1 VTGSGPQGTQ
11 ERDSGRVA
19 QSKQL
24 QRILRAIRDQYDAGY
39 EFLTPGA
46 LPWAPPLQSLSGLR
60 TALITTG
67 GLRLRREP
75 PFLTDT
81 ERLGDTS
88 FRIVPHG
95 TPPRELDLRASSVDQ
110 RYAARDPEVALP
122 MRALERLHR
131 EGRAGRP
138 APRHA
143 SFCGG
148 IVRPLPG
155 LVESAGALGPLLRE
169 DGVEAA
175 VLLPTCSLCVQSVC
189 VLARELEAQG
199 LRTVTVTML
208 PELTRLVG
216 APRSLAVR
224 FPFGAPCGD
233 PLNREL
239 HRAILLEALELV
251 RACGR
256 PGEIHS
262 SRLAWRREPLG
273 DAAR

>member
-1 VTGSGPQGTQ
+1 MTGPD
-11 ERDSGRVA
+11 ERTPR
-19 QSKQL
+19 L
-24 QRILRAIRDQYDAGY
+24 RRILEAIRGEFDPAY
-39 EFLTPGA
+39 EFVSPGP
-46 LPWAPPLQSLSGLR
+46 LPRVAPPLDLAGLR
-60 TALITTG
+60 VALITTG
-67 GLRLRREP
+67 GLHRRRDA
-75 PFLTDT
+75 PFLTET

-88 FRIVPHG
+88 FRLLPHG

-131 EGRAGRP
+131 EGRVGRP

-155 LVESAGALGPLLRE
+155 LVESARSLAPLLRE
-169 DGVEAA
+169 DGAEAA

-189 VLARELEAQG
+189 VLARELEAAG
-199 LRTVTVTML
+199 LRTVTLTML
-208 PELTRLVG
+208 PELTGLVG

-233 PLNREL
+233 PGNRDL
-239 HRAILLEALELV
+239 HRAILLEALELL
-251 RACGR
+251 ASGTE
-256 PGEIHS
+256 PGEIRS
-262 SRLAWRREPLG
+262 SRFAWRRP
-273 DAAR
+273 AAPAP